1 MIPTLN
7 AAWLL
12 HVPFSMKT
20 DENAMVKKGKSKRAP
35 LILELDNMHFSLF
48 CLDSASNKCITSR
61 NQTNPEKIRVRFFAI
76 RYSSYLSQWS
86 IGAFALEIFF
96 LLLSRFHHRLF
107 LCSLLPLLL
116 LLLSFS
122 CILRCFSVYY
132 LTSEVHT
139 DPITRSA
146 RCVCSFALV
155 PPFYDDKKKRQRL
168 VCVKGAMQVRA
179 TLKTE

>member
-1 MIPTLN
+1 
-7 AAWLL
+7 
-12 HVPFSMKT
+12 
-20 DENAMVKKGKSKRAP
+20 
-35 LILELDNMHFSLF
+35 MHFSLF

-76 RYSSYLSQWS
+76 RHSSYL
-86 IGAFALEIFF
+86 GAFALEIFF

-155 PPFYDDKKKRQRL
+155 PPFYDDKKTAEACVRQRSNASASDIEDWISNVQPYASL
-168 VCVKGAMQVRA
+168 SAFGRACVCKSVCLCSNVRFLFPVCV
-179 TLKTE
+179 